1 MEFSTAQRGRFTVL
15 SPHGRLGFD
24 EASEAQKVIEDQV
37 QACDMGVIVDC
48 SELRFLSSAGLRAFL
63 LGAKAAQQRG
73 VTFCA
78 CNLDENIKSVFTI
91 SGFDRVVPL
100 FTDTKDAIERLQ

>member
-1 MEFSTAQRGRFTVL
+1 MEFSTDQRGKFTIL
-15 SPHGRLGFD
+15 SPRGRLGFD
-24 EASEAQKVIEDQV
+24 EASEAQKIIEAEV
-37 QACDMGVIVDC
+37 EACEMGVIVDC

-91 SGFDRVVPL
+91 TGFDRVVPL
-100 FTDTKDAIERLQ
+100 FTDTKDATERLQ